1 MSAIRAENG
10 GAPEPARLRLGWAMA
25 LGATCVLVIGIVW
38 LRPAQAPNRIAIEST
53 SAPAQQVLK
62 VSLNAAQVDRWV
74 ETSEAPLENETKLVL
89 DDAKTAMNTLAKSF
103 LPGEL
108 LTSASQRA
116 AH

>member
-38 LRPAQAPNRIAIEST
+38 LRPPPAPNRIAIEST